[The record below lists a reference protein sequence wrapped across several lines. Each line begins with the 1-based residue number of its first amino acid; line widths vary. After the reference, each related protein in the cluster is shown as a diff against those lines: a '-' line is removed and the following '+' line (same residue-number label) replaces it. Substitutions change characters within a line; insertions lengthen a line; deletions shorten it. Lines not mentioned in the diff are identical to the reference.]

1 MRAIKSI
8 ATAVPENA
16 YSAEQVLSE
25 TKNWWRK
32 EPEAKILFERLVS
45 SVQVDRR
52 HFVLP
57 ISEILKLTTVAERSE
72 IFWSAGKALGVASA
86 KDALLSA
93 KLESSAVRSLIFTSC
108 SLPTIPALDV
118 EMISALGISPAV
130 RRVPIYQHG
139 CAGGVVALTL
149 ASALTSQNMPTL
161 ITSVELCSLVFQG
174 SDNNGGNLV
183 GSALFAD
190 GAASVIV
197 DEEGDLEILASRS
210 YLIPGTSQVMGYDIL
225 EDGSHLRLQ
234 RELPSLLAD
243 HIPALVKEF
252 LAERG
257 LIPSDLDF
265 WLFHPGGTKILSL
278 LEESF
283 ELPRA
288 KTHWA
293 WDVLR
298 GYGNMSS
305 ASILF
310 VLNEFLRERPWRAG
324 EHALV
329 VGVGPGLTIELVL
342 LRGLPR

>member
-1 MRAIKSI
+1 MPAIRSI

-16 YSAEQVLSE
+16 YSAEQVLSA
-25 TKNWWRK
+25 TKDWWHGDAA
-32 EPEAKILFERLVS
+32 AKILFERLVT

-57 ISEILKLTTVAERSE
+57 ISEILKLKSVSERSE
-72 IFWSAGKALGVASA
+72 IFWTAGKALGVTSA
-86 KDALLSA
+86 KQALSA
-93 KLESSAVRSLIFTSC
+93 AGLESKAARSLIFTSC
-108 SLPTIPALDV
+108 SVPTIPAIDV
-118 EMISALGISPAV
+118 EMITALGISPIV

-139 CAGGVVALTL
+139 CAGGVVALGL
-149 ASALTSQNMPTL
+149 AGALSPETRPTL

-174 SDNNGGNLV
+174 TDNSGGNLV

-197 DEEGDLEILASRS
+197 DDHGDLDILASRS

-225 EDGSHLRLQ
+225 DDGSHLRLQ

-243 HIPALVKEF
+243 HIPALVTEF
-252 LAERG
+252 LGEHG
-257 LIPSDLDF
+257 LTSKKINF
-265 WLFHPGGTKILSL
+265 WLFHPGGVKILSL
-278 LEESF
+278 LEEAF
-283 ELPRA
+283 GLQRTA
-288 KTHWA
+288 THWA

-310 VLNEFLRERPWRAG
+310 VLNEFMRERPWQTG
-324 EHALV
+324 QHALV

-342 LRGLPR
+342 LRAVAQ